1 MADPTFSNSVTN
13 PFGLTDVGFAAGLT
27 FADIDGDGD
36 LDAFVGNAEGDT
48 LFYRNTGSASNPVFA
63 APTTNDFGLTN
74 VGLFA
79 APTFADIDG
88 DGDLDAFVGELFGNT
103 LFYRNTGS
111 ATNPVFAAPT
121 TNPFGLTAVGYD
133 PKPTLVDI
141 DGDGDLD
148 AFVGNADGDTLFY
161 RNTGSA
167 SNPVFAAQS
176 PFSLIYLSPK
186 IKGQLKYPIFNRYA
200 VAEKS
205 HYLFFSQN
213 FTLKVAQINS
223 CC

>member
-1 MADPTFSNSVTN
+1 M
-13 PFGLTDVGFAAGLT
+13 
-27 FADIDGDGD
+27 
-36 LDAFVGNAEGDT
+36 
-48 LFYRNTGSASNPVFA
+48 
-63 APTTNDFGLTN
+63 
-74 VGLFA
+74 GLFA